1 MLFTVGL
8 SPWIAEAFEIFYAI
22 NINLY
27 RATLRVPVQAP
38 RKLSR
43 VRHIHDIAMQRIQK
57 RLSVS
62 LPVDITTSPLKE
74 PTSKIGI
81 IRVARFVA
89 ASTPFPN
96 LGRVTDMPSSR
107 TLRMTIRRC
116 RPARAATPTSVATL
130 LFLLAN
136 A

>member
-8 SPWIAEAFEIFYAI
+8 PPWITQTFEILYAI
-22 NINLY
+22 DNNLG
-27 RATLRVPVQAP
+27 RAMLRVPAEAP
-38 RKLSR
+38 HNLSP
-43 VRHIHDIAMQRIQK
+43 VWHIHDIAMQRIQK

-62 LPVDITTSPLKE
+62 LPGDITTSPLKE

-116 RPARAATPTSVATL
+116 RPARAAPPTSVATL